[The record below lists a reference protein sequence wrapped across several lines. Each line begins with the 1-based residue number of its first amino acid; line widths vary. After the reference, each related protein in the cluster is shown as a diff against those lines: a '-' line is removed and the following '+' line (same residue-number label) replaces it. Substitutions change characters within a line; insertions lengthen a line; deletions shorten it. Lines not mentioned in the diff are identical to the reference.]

1 MLKFRSFVLAG
12 GMALALASPATA
24 DSGSNEINLGR
35 FINESPSRSFQRTP
49 VSSDP
54 TMFISV
60 RAGYMFLPKG
70 AADIGADLTVPSWMI
85 GDGWTP
91 RFDVDA
97 LIGADLDGDE
107 TAVSL
112 TANLVHFFPDAI
124 ADRNVYFGGGV
135 GWMFG
140 GDGSFQAKL
149 VLGTPITDRI
159 SIEAATHFIEGTVAW
174 TILGRFHL

>member
-1 MLKFRSFVLAG
+1 MLKFRRFVLSG
-12 GMALALASPATA
+12 GLALALAAPACA
-24 DSGSNEINLGR
+24 DSASKEINLGR
-35 FINESPSRSFQRTP
+35 FTRGSAVPTFQRTP
-49 VSSDP
+49 VSVDP

-60 RAGYMFLPKG
+60 RGGYMFLPRG
-70 AADIGADLTVPSWMI
+70 AVDIGADLTVPSWMI

-91 RFDVDA
+91 RFDLDA

-112 TANLVHFFPDAI
+112 TVNLVNFFPQAI
-124 ADRNVYFGGGV
+124 AGRNVYFGGGI

-140 GDGSFQAKL
+140 GDGTFQAKL
-149 VLGTPITDRI
+149 LLGTPITDRI
-159 SIEAATHFIEGTVAW
+159 SIEANTHFIEGTVAW